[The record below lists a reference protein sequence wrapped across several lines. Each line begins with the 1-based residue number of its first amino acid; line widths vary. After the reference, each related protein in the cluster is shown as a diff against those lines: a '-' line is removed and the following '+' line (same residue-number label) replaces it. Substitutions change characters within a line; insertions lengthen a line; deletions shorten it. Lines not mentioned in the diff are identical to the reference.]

1 MVQRWQ
7 EWTDVTDEDLAGVRG
22 ICFDIDDTF
31 STDGKI
37 TRGAFDA
44 LWSLSDAGFA
54 LVPVTG
60 RPAGWCD
67 HFARFWPVDA
77 VVGENGA
84 FVFYMGD
91 GARRRINTPS
101 SVGPDEA
108 KKRLDQF
115 AADVLAEFPHAEWS
129 SDQDYREF
137 DLAIDVYEDVKPWS
151 DEDVEKL
158 LEMAEQSGAHA
169 KLSSVHVNVWFG
181 DFDKF
186 AGFTAWQEEGA
197 PGFEGETPAHEE
209 WLYIGDSPNDAPMF
223 RAFERSVG
231 VANVRP
237 FRARIGEDGPTWVT
251 RDRSGKGFV
260 EVADRIIEVRGKSR
274 LGADG

>member
-7 EWTDVTDEDLAGVRG
+7 EWTEVTDEDLAGVRG

-31 STDGKI
+31 STEGKI

-44 LWSLSDAGFA
+44 LWNLRDAGLA

-101 SVGPDEA
+101 SVAPNEA
-108 KKRLDQF
+108 KKKLDTF
-115 AADVLAEFPHAEWS
+115 ADEVLSEFPHAEWA

-137 DLAIDVYEDVKPWS
+137 DLAIDVYEDVEPWP
-151 DEDVEKL
+151 DDDVQKL
-158 LEMAEQSGAHA
+158 LDMAEEHGAHA

-186 AGFTAWQEEGA
+186 AGFTAWQEQGA
-197 PGFEGETPAHEE
+197 PGFEGRELSHEE
-209 WLYIGDSPNDAPMF
+209 WIYIGDSPNDAPMF
-223 RAFERSVG
+223 RAFDRSVG

-251 RDRSGKGFV
+251 KGHSGQGFV
-260 EVADRIIEVRGKSR
+260 EVADRILEAREG
-274 LGADG
+274 